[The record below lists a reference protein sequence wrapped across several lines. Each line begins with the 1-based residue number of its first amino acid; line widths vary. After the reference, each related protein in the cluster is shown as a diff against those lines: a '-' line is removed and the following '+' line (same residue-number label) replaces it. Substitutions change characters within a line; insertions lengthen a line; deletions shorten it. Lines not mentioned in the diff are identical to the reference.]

1 MGRLSAALG
10 LAAASISTLL
20 TGLALAQRAPRGAPP
35 PPPPPPPPL
44 TQPVAEP
51 PLVDPLPRW
60 GGVAA
65 ATAPLTLLDAVQT
78 TLRMNPTIAAA
89 RAALATQTAEVG
101 IARAPFDP
109 VFNASFNQ
117 NREASPVLPGQR
129 LVPNETALITD
140 TTSLNVGANA
150 ATPWGMNVSPTVGI
164 QRVYQRAANSVVV
177 PGLAG
182 NATQQMANV
191 GLTVVQKLLRGAG
204 TVGAASAV
212 EGARRAERAAVHA
225 VAETAQERVFDTAS
239 AYFAW
244 VAATKNVAL
253 LTTAQDASH
262 QMVEE
267 TRILVESNQRPR
279 ADLHQLEGNLATRTN
294 ALVGAQDDQLQAMYA
309 LRTAMG
315 LGAERLAYW
324 QPVDTLP
331 VPRLPPS
338 DVVSMVGQA
347 RQNRSDLKAAREQVA
362 SAAALLRGADWNTLP
377 ELDLQGSIGYTGG
390 LEKDGVG
397 NYFASLGNNVPGVNA
412 GVGLSVDL
420 PFNNTAARAA
430 RDLQR
435 AQLDQ
440 ARIANL
446 DLDRRVPT
454 DVQGALDDLRLS
466 AAALEASSQAVQ
478 RYQEAVTD
486 EHDKMKAG
494 VGTVLDT
501 LITEELLVQAE
512 LTETAN
518 HLRYA
523 TALTKLKLETGALP
537 SVPDAAPPAVAGLLN

>member
-1 MGRLSAALG
+1 MGRFSAVLG
-10 LAAASISTLL
+10 LAAASASTLL
-20 TGLALAQRAPRGAPP
+20 TGLALAQRTPRGAPP

-65 ATAPLTLLDAVQT
+65 GTAPLTLLDAVQT
-78 TLRMNPTIAAA
+78 TLRINPTIAAS
-89 RAALATQTAEVG
+89 RAALATQTAQVG
-101 IARAPFDP
+101 LARAPFDP
-109 VFNASFNQ
+109 VFNASLNQ
-117 NREASPVLPGQR
+117 NRVAAPVLPGQR
-129 LVPNETALITD
+129 TVPSETALLTD
-140 TTSLNVGANA
+140 TTSLSLGANA

-164 QRVYQRAANSVVV
+164 ERVYQRAANSVVV
-177 PGLAG
+177 PGIAG
-182 NATQQMANV
+182 NATQMANV

-212 EGARRAERAAVHA
+212 EGARRAEQAAVHT

-253 LTTAQDASH
+253 LTTAADASH

-294 ALVGAQDDQLQAMYA
+294 ALVAAQDDQLQAMYA

-324 QPVDTLP
+324 QPVDALP

-338 DVVSMVGQA
+338 DVASMVGEA
-347 RQNRSDLKAAREQVA
+347 RQNRSDLKAARELVA
-362 SAAALLRGADWNTLP
+362 SSAALLRGADWNTLP

-390 LEKDGVG
+390 LEKDGLA
-397 NYFASLGNNVPGVNA
+397 NYFASLGNNVPGLNA

-440 ARIANL
+440 ARIANM

-501 LITEELLVQAE
+501 LITEELLIQAE

-523 TALTKLKLETGALP
+523 TALTKLRLETGGLP
-537 SVPDAAPPAVAGLLN
+537 SEPDAAPPAVAGLLN